1 MAARPVSGG
10 DLRQRKPCPLH
21 GFRAGLHDGD
31 LLLQLENGARG
42 PVTDQIARTKPGTRA
57 TIRFQRGSERK
68 QAVIIVA
75 DELAFYSRAAAR
87 GDHTAETII
96 GEIYAWGYGVPA
108 NTLLGISWLQKAA
121 EAGDA
126 AAQDDLGTLYFKG

>member
-75 DELAFYSRAAAR
+75 DELAFYILGLFSASVPKQSRYTDRSLLIITNTGRSTEKLRNRQGTSRAR
-87 GDHTAETII
+87 ETI
-96 GEIYAWGYGVPA
+96 
-108 NTLLGISWLQKAA
+108 
-121 EAGDA
+121 
-126 AAQDDLGTLYFKG
+126 